1 MVQGFDKDTPTPRDT
16 RASKGIR
23 PHKRLARR
31 LAVTTLLPVTIGIF
45 IFGVLAER
53 RAQSLLEDELG
64 RRLAMSAVAIAVQI
78 LPEQVESLSA
88 GDESSRTFAN
98 VHHKLVEGQSRFGLR
113 RVLILGKD
121 LTSRGDSLGRVALR
135 SKAHEVS
142 ADSLEIQ
149 VAEAGRPTA
158 SPLFTGHDNL
168 PYKRAYAAIGE
179 GTAVAGIV
187 MVEGNATYYETM
199 RRFRHW
205 LILGGGVLLLILSV
219 AVVLVGQRMTGP
231 IGRLA
236 LAADRIGRAE
246 LNEPVLKETNDEI
259 GVLAERFDEMRRA
272 LAARDERMQMMLAGI
287 AHEVRNPLGGL
298 ELFVGLL
305 REGLQGQPE
314 RLDEVKNL
322 QREVT
327 YLGDVVTE
335 FLDYARRPVLTLH
348 EMELGPLLREVKQ
361 VAGVEAQSI
370 SVLAEKSI
378 CVEADEGQL
387 RRVLLNLVRN
397 AVQSAPHGPVV
408 LEAKRTEGRVVIEV
422 RDGGTGVPDE
432 LKEKIF
438 DPFFTTRQKG
448 TGLGLAFARDIV
460 KEHKGSL
467 TLHTAAEGGACF
479 RITL

>member
-1 MVQGFDKDTPTPRDT
+1 M
-16 RASKGIR
+16 A

-31 LAVTTLLPVTIGIF
+31 LAFTTLLPVSMGIF
-45 IFGVLAER
+45 IFCVLAER

-78 LPEQVESLSA
+78 LPEQVKSLSA
-88 GDESSRTFAN
+88 GDEGSRTFAH
-98 VHHKLVEGQSRFGLR
+98 VHHKLQEGQSRFGLR
-113 RVLILGKD
+113 RVMILSQD
-121 LTSRGDSLGRVALR
+121 STSRGDSLGRVALG
-135 SKAHEVS
+135 STAHEVS

-149 VAEAGRPTA
+149 LAESGRPTA
-158 SPLFTGHDNL
+158 SPLFTGHDRL
-168 PYKRAYAAIGE
+168 LYKRAYAAIGDS
-179 GTAVAGIV
+179 ASVAGVV
-187 MVEGNATYYETM
+187 MVEGNATYYESM
-199 RRFRHW
+199 RRFRTW
-205 LILGGGVLLLILSV
+205 LFLGGGGLLLILVV

-236 LAADRIGRAE
+236 FAADRIGRGE
-246 LNEPVLKETNDEI
+246 LNVPVAKETNDEI

-305 REGLQGQPE
+305 REGLQGQPD
-314 RLDEVKNL
+314 RLDEVKSL
-322 QREVT
+322 QREVS

-335 FLDYARRPVLTLH
+335 FLDYARRPVLTLSTL
-348 EMELGPLLREVKQ
+348 ELQPLLNEVKQ
-361 VAGVEAQSI
+361 VAGVDAQLV
-370 SVLAEKSI
+370 SVLVAPALVVK
-378 CVEADEGQL
+378 ADEGQL

-397 AVQSAPHGPVV
+397 ALQAAPKGPVV
-408 LEAKRTEGRVVIEV
+408 LEAKRTDGRVVIEV
-422 RDGGTGVPDE
+422 RDGGSGVPEE

-460 KEHKGSL
+460 VEHKGSL
-467 TLHTAAEGGACF
+467 TVHTAAEGGACF